1 MRGTLFVLVA
11 SLGALVGAT
20 VMYSVTRPASSAYP
34 LPPVVDDDRD
44 GHRIANDAASPAL
57 HSSTADRADLYR
69 AAAAADA
76 RQLAALIRTAAQR
89 PPSTERT
96 FTLNVL
102 LTRYAELDPKAAVA
116 AAAGL
121 DAELRAPLYAAWA
134 AVDPASAL
142 TALAGI
148 DDRAAAR
155 TIAAALIPALGGD
168 DHALR
173 EVAAAVP
180 FGVESSVW
188 ADALA
193 ARAGSAPAAAFR
205 EAIALTDLAARSQAL
220 EGIAERWALL
230 DAPAAIAAA
239 DEISDPS
246 VRQPFLAYVA
256 RVWARS
262 DSDASLAYLKSL
274 GPNAR
279 PDVLMPMGLQV
290 AQMRPREILELVNSL
305 GTPAAM
311 SLRMTAVQ
319 ALANQDPAL
328 ALREADALAAGP
340 QRDNVLAMIARSYG
354 ARDPDAALEWAR
366 TSGES
371 SRINGVLQGIAQRD
385 PARAFDLAVALE
397 SPQQRA
403 LAVQAVVLGAGLPT
417 ASNATAIADRV
428 LALADADLRSNTL
441 RSMLGMWSGMAPD
454 AAAEWLI
461 AHQISDVPGS
471 YQQVAQQLARN
482 NPARATDYT
491 TRVPPAARSEWI
503 QGVAAGFAQTD
514 AQAATEWLAQYRG
527 DPVYSRAVGSV
538 AAGLALTDAP
548 AAARLLATATDP
560 TAASQGAY
568 VVAMQWAQKDP
579 HAAATWAADYDAG
592 ANQHVLPN
600 VVGTWAQADAPAARA
615 WTLRMPSGA
624 ARDAA
629 LGNLFSSTFTIDNV
643 DTALLNA
650 FSSPQVHDQA
660 VVNASMRLR
669 GGDRAAAARFLDK
682 YVTDDQLREQAKRN
696 LEIVQPN
703 VNVIYD
709 FNNGVRQ
716 FRLP

>member
-11 SLGALVGAT
+11 TVGAMLGAAVT
-20 VMYSVTRPASSAYP
+20 YSFMRPPSSAYS
-34 LPPVVDDDRD
+34 LPSVADDDGD
-44 GHRIANDAASPAL
+44 THRGASDAASPAAR
-57 HSSTADRADLYR
+57 SSTADRADLYHI
-69 AAAAADA
+69 AAAADA
-76 RQLAALIRTAAQR
+76 AELAALIRTAAQR
-89 PPSTERT
+89 TPSAERT

-116 AAAGL
+116 AAAGF

-134 AVDPASAL
+134 MADPASAL
-142 TALAGI
+142 AALAAI
-148 DDRAAAR
+148 EDRAVAR
-155 TIAAALIPALGGD
+155 TIAAALVPALGGD
-168 DHALR
+168 DHAVR

-188 ADALA
+188 ADALT
-193 ARAGSAPAAAFR
+193 ARASAAPASAFR
-205 EAIALTDLAARSQAL
+205 QAIALTDLAARSQAL
-220 EGIAERWALL
+220 EGIAQRWALL
-230 DAPAAIAAA
+230 DARAAIATA
-239 DEISDPS
+239 DEISDSS

-262 DSDASLAYLKSL
+262 DPDASLAYLKSL

-279 PDVLMPMGLQV
+279 PDVLMPVGLQV

-305 GTPAAM
+305 GTPASM
-311 SLRMTAVQ
+311 SLRMTAIQ
-319 ALANQDPAL
+319 TLANQDPSL
-328 ALREADALAAGP
+328 ALREADTLPTGG
-340 QRDNVLAMIARSYG
+340 QRENVLAMIARSYG

-366 TSGES
+366 ASGDS
-371 SRINGVLQGIAQRD
+371 SRMSGVLQGIAQRD

-403 LAVQAVVLGAGLPT
+403 LAVQSVVMTAGLPT
-417 ASNATAIADRV
+417 AGNATAIADRV
-428 LALADADLRSNTL
+428 LALADAELRSNTL

-454 AAAEWLI
+454 AAAEWLM

-482 NPARATDYT
+482 NPTRATDYT

-514 AQAATEWLAQYRG
+514 PQAATEWLAQYRG

-560 TAASQGAY
+560 TAATQGAY
-568 VVAMQWAQKDP
+568 VVAMQWAQRDP
-579 HAAATWAADYDAG
+579 HAAATWAADYDAS
-592 ANQHVLPN
+592 ANQHVVPN
-600 VVGTWAQADAPAARA
+600 VVGIWAQADAPAARA

-629 LGNLFSSTFTIDNV
+629 LGTLLSSTLAIDNV

-669 GGDRAAAARFLDK
+669 GSDRAAATRFLDR
-682 YVTDDQLREQAKRN
+682 YVTDERLREQAKRN

-703 VNVIYD
+703 VMYE

-716 FRLP
+716 FRIP

>member
-1 MRGTLFVLVA
+1 MRGTLVVVIA
-11 SLGALVGAT
+11 AVGALVGAA
-20 VMYSVTRPASSAYP
+20 VMYSVPRPTSSIHSRPAVAA
-34 LPPVVDDDRD
+34 DDRD
-44 GHRIANDAASPAL
+44 SQRAASDASSPAAR
-57 HSSTADRADLYR
+57 SSTADRADLYR
-69 AAAAADA
+69 VAAAADA

-89 PPSTERT
+89 TPSAERT

-102 LTRYAELDPKAAVA
+102 LMRYAELDPKAAVA
-116 AAAGL
+116 AAAGF

-134 AVDPASAL
+134 ATDPASAL
-142 TALAGI
+142 SALAAI
-148 DDRAAAR
+148 DDHATAR
-155 TIAAALIPALGGD
+155 TIAAALVAALGGD

-188 ADALA
+188 ADALT
-193 ARAGSAPAAAFR
+193 ARAGTAPASAFR

-220 EGIAERWALL
+220 EGIAQRWALL
-230 DAPAAIAAA
+230 DARAAIATA
-239 DEISDPS
+239 DEISDPTL
-246 VRQPFLAYVA
+246 RQPFLAYVA
-256 RVWARS
+256 RAWARS
-262 DSDASLAYLKSL
+262 DPDASLAYLKSL
-274 GPNAR
+274 GPNGR
-279 PDVLMPMGLQV
+279 PDILMPMGLQV
-290 AQMRPREILELVNSL
+290 AQLRPREILELVKSL
-305 GTPAAM
+305 GTPSAM
-311 SLRMTAVQ
+311 SLRMTAIQ

-328 ALREADALAAGP
+328 ALREADALPAGG
-340 QRDNVLAMIARSYG
+340 QREGALATIARSYG
-354 ARDPDAALEWAR
+354 ARDPDAALDWAR

-385 PARAFDLAVALE
+385 PTRAFDLAVALE

-417 ASNATAIADRV
+417 AGNATAIADRV

-454 AAAEWLI
+454 AAAEWLV

-491 TRVPPAARSEWI
+491 SRVPPAARAEWI
-503 QGVAAGFAQTD
+503 QGVATGFAQTD

-560 TAASQGAY
+560 AAAASGAY
-568 VVAMQWAQKDP
+568 VVAMQWAQRDP
-579 HAAATWAADYDAG
+579 HAAATWAADYDAS
-592 ANQHVLPN
+592 ANQQVLPN

-629 LGNLFSSTFTIDNV
+629 LGNLLSSTFTIDNV

-669 GGDRAAAARFLDK
+669 GGDRAAAVRFLDK
-682 YVTDDQLREQAKRN
+682 YVTDERLREQAKRN

-703 VNVIYD
+703 VMYD
-709 FNNGVRQ
+709 FNNGIRQ
-716 FRLP
+716 FRIP